1 MSKIFIQDFIF
12 QPARKTAAEW
22 EAENPVLKDGEVGV
36 ELGDPAAVKIGDG
49 VTPWNGLEYS
59 LNNAAKQ
66 DKWAETAESNTS
78 DGKKRTTLTGKAG
91 HYLTLKSQESIS
103 VEGRGIELKPSNGC
117 LKLNSGN
124 GSGKV
129 KVQNVAE
136 PTAPTEAATKNYV
149 DTAVEELSGDKQDKF
164 AEVSDYSVKITKPF
178 TVSTGGWPGDGLP
191 VKLYG
196 SEIYLGAGDS
206 DEDRITVEA
215 GNLVIHQ
222 SPREGT
228 EGAYDVPNVGYLR
241 ANFVRRSE
249 LETDLTVTYGQGGA
263 YYSLANA
270 MTDSKNIY
278 CIIKGSDIGDS
289 SIKKIR
295 LRNVSARQQGTSDI
309 IEFSG
314 IVTTGGK
321 MNMLVVHVL
330 LNNSAKSVTWE
341 ISKNAE
347 IAEVL

>member
-1 MSKIFIQDFIF
+1 MSKIYLKSIF
-12 QPARKTAAEW
+12 MHRSDTAENW
-22 EAENPVLKDGEVGV
+22 SEKNPVLKKGEAGV
-36 ELGDPAAVKIGDG
+36 ELGNPAAVKIGDG
-49 VTPWNGLEYS
+49 ETPWNALEYS
-59 LNNAAKQ
+59 AANALKQ
-66 DKWAETAESNTS
+66 DKFASVTETGTS

-91 HYLTLKSQESIS
+91 NYVTLKSQESLS
-103 VEGRGIELKPSNGC
+103 LEGRGIELKPSNGC

-124 GSGKV
+124 GSGMV
-129 KVQNVAE
+129 RVQNVAE
-136 PTAPTEAATKNYV
+136 PTVPSEAATKNYV
-149 DTAVEELSGDKQDKF
+149 DTAIVQTGKTKQDKF
-164 AEVSDYSVKITKPF
+164 AEVSENSVKITKPF

-206 DEDRITVEA
+206 DEERITVEA
-215 GNLVIHQ
+215 GNLVVHQ

-228 EGAYDVPNVGYLR
+228 EGAYDVPNIGYLR

-249 LETDLTVTYGQGGA
+249 LETDLTVTYGEDGV

-270 MTDSKNIY
+270 AADSRNIY
-278 CIIKGSDIGDS
+278 CIIKGSDIGDG
-289 SIKKIR
+289 SIKKMR
-295 LRNVSARQQGTSDI
+295 LRNVSEMRQDTADI

-321 MNMLVVHVL
+321 THMLSVHAL

-341 ISKNAE
+341 IAKNAE